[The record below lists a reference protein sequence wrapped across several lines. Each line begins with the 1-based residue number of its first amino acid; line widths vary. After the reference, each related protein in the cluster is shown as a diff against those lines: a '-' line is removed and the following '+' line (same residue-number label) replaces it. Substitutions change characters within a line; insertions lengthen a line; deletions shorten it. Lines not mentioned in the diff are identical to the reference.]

1 MKRVVCIFSLLVVGV
16 IVSGQDV
23 VHLKTGESAACT
35 VTAITDNIITY
46 TLPTIRGSRGGLA
59 KRTLQMDRVSHVE
72 WGFRPGE
79 ETAWENRDTAS
90 VEAAE
95 KWWNEWFASIHRP
108 RARTAG
114 WGIAFGNALLR
125 ANRGG
130 SDQRALSLFD
140 RIIERAWSEDDVA
153 SAKQGRLR
161 ALIAIGDLETA
172 VKEAADLA
180 TRTEDPELL
189 IEVKFLLAEADFEL
203 LKKLEEEN
211 PRWEEDD
218 EVRPDRNLLYH
229 RIVDQYLWPHLF
241 HATRDDAASRGLLSA
256 GEAYEFAGAFE
267 RAKACY
273 VDLEKLYPNTEA
285 AKQAKQ
291 RIENLTKP
299 QKTSP
304 QETESL

>member
-46 TLPTIRGSRGGLA
+46 TLPTIRGSRGGSA

-125 ANRGG
+125 ANRGDPIREPFPFSIG
-130 SDQRALSLFD
+130 LSSEPGPKMMLLPQSKGGC
-140 RIIERAWSEDDVA
+140 ER
-153 SAKQGRLR
+153 
-161 ALIAIGDLETA
+161 
-172 VKEAADLA
+172 
-180 TRTEDPELL
+180 
-189 IEVKFLLAEADFEL
+189 
-203 LKKLEEEN
+203 
-211 PRWEEDD
+211 
-218 EVRPDRNLLYH
+218 
-229 RIVDQYLWPHLF
+229 
-241 HATRDDAASRGLLSA
+241 
-256 GEAYEFAGAFE
+256 
-267 RAKACY
+267 
-273 VDLEKLYPNTEA
+273 
-285 AKQAKQ
+285 
-291 RIENLTKP
+291 
-299 QKTSP
+299 
-304 QETESL
+304 